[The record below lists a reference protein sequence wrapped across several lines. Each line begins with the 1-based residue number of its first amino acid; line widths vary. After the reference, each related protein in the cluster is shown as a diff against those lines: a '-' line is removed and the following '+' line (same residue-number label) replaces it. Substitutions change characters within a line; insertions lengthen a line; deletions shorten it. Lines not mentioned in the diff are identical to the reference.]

1 MKSSLHTHRDK
12 KKKKEQFLLICQFW
26 YRWQRGLLNAEQ
38 WAKDQGEQNQ
48 LKKKYLKYFPI
59 IVWRASR
66 TWRQVCRSSVRH
78 VVLVYRTSHIHLFL
92 LLLCGAKDGR
102 RNTHAPQEVI
112 RGLRADYFAS
122 LSNNGT
128 LSRWQLQSVRPTA
141 TFTLSASSVVIH
153 SFARTPP
160 IRNLPQFF
168 EAWFWLVVHRAAG
181 ITFKYQEQKKWHL
194 WPKCNIK
201 VQTVMKKKPSLQI
214 KNGEWN
220 NSKNKLK
227 LKKTPQKQKRSVK
240 HWRATS
246 QRRVASKFRRRF
258 ALPPASTLQK
268 VNDT

>member
-1 MKSSLHTHRDK
+1 MKSSLHTHGDK
-12 KKKKEQFLLICQFW
+12 KKRAVSSHLSILVSMAKGIVKC
-26 YRWQRGLLNAEQ
+26 
-38 WAKDQGEQNQ
+38 WAVSKGSGRAKPI
-48 LKKKYLKYFPI
+48 KKKIFKVFSYNCVKSKQN
-59 IVWRASR
+59 VTQSR
-66 TWRQVCRSSVRH
+66 SIFSPPCGTRVSDQ
-78 VVLVYRTSHIHLFL
+78 SHSPVPFITLR
-92 LLLCGAKDGR
+92 CKRWR

-122 LSNNGT
+122 MSNNGT

-160 IRNLPQFF
+160 IRNLPHLF

-201 VQTVMKKKPSLQI
+201 VQTVMKKKPSLRI

-227 LKKTPQKQKRSVK
+227 
-240 HWRATS
+240 
-246 QRRVASKFRRRF
+246 
-258 ALPPASTLQK
+258 
-268 VNDT
+268 

>member
-1 MKSSLHTHRDK
+1 MKSKQNVTPSLSIFSPPCGTRVSDQSHSPVPFIILRCK
-12 KKKKEQFLLICQFW
+12 
-26 YRWQRGLLNAEQ
+26 RW
-38 WAKDQGEQNQ
+38 
-48 LKKKYLKYFPI
+48 
-59 IVWRASR
+59 
-66 TWRQVCRSSVRH
+66 
-78 VVLVYRTSHIHLFL
+78 
-92 LLLCGAKDGR
+92 R

-227 LKKTPQKQKRSVK
+227 LKKKPQKQKRSVK